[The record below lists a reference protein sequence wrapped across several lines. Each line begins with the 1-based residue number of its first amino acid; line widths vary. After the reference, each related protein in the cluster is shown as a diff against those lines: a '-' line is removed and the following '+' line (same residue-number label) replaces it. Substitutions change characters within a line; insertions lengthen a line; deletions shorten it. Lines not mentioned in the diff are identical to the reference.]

1 MAQVY
6 SEDDLYRTS
15 TQFKLW
21 SFSPDELASLRASAN
36 SAAVERASSYL
47 STTDNATC
55 LNLTEE
61 VRLIQRYC
69 EQVRSTCDF
78 FKWGINVKA
87 TAVQYLKR
95 FYLTNSAMTYPP
107 KEIYKS
113 VLFLASKTEG
123 VHMTLSEFA
132 RRIKSNAE
140 DILAPEYK
148 IIQSLRFTL
157 DVRQPFR
164 GLRGALMELLN
175 IAEGQAPLPP
185 NSSLAPADLQ
195 SAFASLPHPSS
206 PPYAP
211 TSSKSTWKP
220 TSPVPDRAQAAYSVA
235 RQTLDAPALLTDAYF
250 LFTPPQMYFAALSLA
265 DQPLTDF
272 YLSTKIPSVDAA
284 NGNSDEVQAFVSQ
297 VKETIEECAK
307 MLAEFE
313 QNPVMTKEERA
324 ELEKRLDV
332 CRDPGTRDLVGMSKA
347 VKGGTEE
354 EQERKAERR
363 RAEREKAEREGDVF
377 GPSL

>member
-1 MAQVY
+1 
-6 SEDDLYRTS
+6 EDDLYRTS
-15 TQFKLW
+15 TQYKLW
-21 SFSPDELASLRASAN
+21 SFSQDELASLRASTN
-36 SAAVERASSYL
+36 TAAVERAKSYL
-47 STTDNATC
+47 SDTSPC

-123 VHMTLSEFA
+123 VHMTLGEFA
-132 RRIKSNAE
+132 RRIKSNQE

-175 IAEGQAPLPP
+175 IADGSASILPNTP
-185 NSSLAPADLQ
+185 PSPADLQ
-195 SAFASLPHPSS
+195 QSLSSLPPPSS
-206 PPYAP
+206 PSYAP
-211 TSSKSTWKP
+211 PSTLSPWKP
-220 TSPVPDRAQAAYSVA
+220 TQPLPDRCHAAYASA
-235 RQTLDAPALLTDAYF
+235 RLALDAPALLTDVYF
-250 LFTPPQMYFAALSLA
+250 LFTPPQLYLSALLLA
-265 DQPLTDF
+265 DQPTLEF
-272 YLSTKIPSVDAA
+272 YLSLKIPPASPDRPSS
-284 NGNSDEVQAFVSQ
+284 SDLLAQI
-297 VKETIEECAK
+297 KETLTSCAI
-307 MLAEFE
+307 MLASHET
-313 QNPVMTKEERA
+313 NPVMTKDERAALEER
-324 ELEKRLDV
+324 LDK
-332 CRDPGTRDLVGMSKA
+332 CRDPSTRDLVGMSK
-347 VKGGTEE
+347 
-354 EQERKAERR
+354 
-363 RAEREKAEREGDVF
+363 
-377 GPSL
+377 